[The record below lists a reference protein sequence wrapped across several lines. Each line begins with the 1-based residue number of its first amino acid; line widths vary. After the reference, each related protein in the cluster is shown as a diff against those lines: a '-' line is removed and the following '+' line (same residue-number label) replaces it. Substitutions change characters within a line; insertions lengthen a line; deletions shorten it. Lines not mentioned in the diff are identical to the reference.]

1 MNAQF
6 QQLHSTEPIGSTGGV
21 RLTGRMPSILAER
34 VPRARSGTGLATAGE
49 STAVDA
55 GESGRASTKPDDR
68 ALVVLDGADPSSTLR
83 AALQHIDLQNG
94 RVRLLLVYPTAEY
107 EARRRERIAA
117 GLTTPYTIGQLEEE
131 ARLVALRTGHE
142 WHRSSGGEFEATS
155 GGEFE
160 AIGAVGRLTDCVRRV
175 VEDNECTL
183 IYFAPTKRSMWQR
196 ILGGD
201 EVGALARALPAST
214 SVVQLDTTAEPGVIV
229 AVAGTSASSQDTAEL
244 DATAADVEIPLGK

>member
-55 GESGRASTKPDDR
+55 GESGRASTKPDDS

-94 RVRLLLVYPTAEY
+94 RVHLLLVYPTAEY

-117 GLTTPYTIGQLEEE
+117 GLTTPYTVGQLEEE
-131 ARLVALRTGHE
+131 ARLLALRTGHE
-142 WHRSSGGEFEATS
+142 WHRSS